1 VFEGINSDEF
11 TPKRQ
16 KKSSIEN
23 KRGDSRNEK
32 RTIEQLYLKFFY
44 YIFTEI
50 CSGMINEQI

>member
-1 VFEGINSDEF
+1 VFEGMNSDEF

-32 RTIEQLYLKFFY
+32 RTIIFRILLSTFLLKFALA
-44 YIFTEI
+44 
-50 CSGMINEQI
+50 